1 MVFIYCCSDI
11 LLLDGA
17 LDAFVVGVSEAKSA
31 FIGVPTG
38 WVEQG
43 MKWLWWLDNFGLPL

>member
-17 LDAFVVGVSEAKSA
+17 MDAFVVGVSEAKSA

-43 MKWLWWLDNFGLPL
+43 MKMALVVG